1 MLQHTLRKERDLA
14 GRGSSREGR
23 RWPKHLRRL
32 AQRDTRRLKEANIR
46 PRKTKGEKLGGS
58 GASI

>member
-32 AQRDTRRLKEANIR
+32 AQDDTHRTKEANTR
-46 PRKTKGEKLGGS
+46 PRKTKWKQRGGS